1 MLSPLQSSIRGRN
14 TVLFDLGQG
23 LRCRGEACL
32 QARRGLLARRG
43 RALWEAACLEEEG
56 DLHLS
61 VLLLLL
67 PAEED
72 LPQVGWRQRGR

>member
-1 MLSPLQSSIRGRN
+1 MKQVLSPLQSSIRGRN

-32 QARRGLLARRG
+32 QARRG

-61 VLLLLL
+61 VLLL
-67 PAEED
+67 AEED